1 MAIPTSSHPKIV
13 VSEYNRTSTDSMRRT
28 NSEDSRRTSV
38 SSSTHQ
44 HDHHNH
50 NSHSQPHHADQ
61 ENEESHHPGTRIHES
76 EMHEGYEQDD
86 TTEALETVTSM
97 EQERR
102 NRKRDYALQL
112 SRTMGKQLVAGISKG
127 SRAEA
132 KERVRRSERERTGLV

>member
-1 MAIPTSSHPKIV
+1 MLK
-13 VSEYNRTSTDSMRRT
+13 
-28 NSEDSRRTSV
+28 
-38 SSSTHQ
+38 
-44 HDHHNH
+44 
-50 NSHSQPHHADQ
+50 
-61 ENEESHHPGTRIHES
+61 
-76 EMHEGYEQDD
+76 GYEQDD

-132 KERVRRSERERTGLV
+132 KERVRRSERERTGHA